1 MTSRLYYTDA
11 YATAFDGRITDVSA
25 DGQRVY
31 LDQTA
36 FYPTSG
42 GQPYDVG
49 SLGDSQVADVVDED
63 ERVAHVLTAPLSGHA
78 IGDTVRGTIDWAR
91 RFDHMQQHTGQ
102 HVLSAVFADL
112 FGYETVSVHFG
123 AERSSLDLD
132 VGAID
137 AAQLGDAERRANEI
151 VWQNRPVSVGFEDA
165 STAAGLRK
173 PPPRAGTLRIVTI
186 AELDRSACGGTHVR
200 ATGEIGAITLRG
212 MERIRKQT
220 RVEFL
225 CGVRVV
231 RQARADFEA
240 LSAIALSLKASLTEA
255 PALVAAQSAELRDTA
270 AARKRLEG
278 ELAVHQARALYEMTA
293 PTPDGVRVAV
303 LRRDGGSLEDV
314 RPVAQAFAALP
325 KTVFV
330 AAVLSPATVLV
341 AAADDAGVDAG
352 RLLKPALAAAAGRGG
367 GSPRLAQGTVP
378 NADAL
383 EGVVNAI
390 RDAIA

>member
-63 ERVAHVLTAPLSGHA
+63 ERVAHVLTAPLSGHG

-102 HVLSAVFADL
+102 HLLSAVFADL

-165 STAAGLRK
+165 STAAGLRLDDALVV
-173 PPPRAGTLRIVTI
+173 PAGALVRGYVRCRALLLVGDIVGNVHCTAGPVVI
-186 AELDRSACGGTHVR
+186 RS
-200 ATGEIGAITLRG
+200 GA
-212 MERIRKQT
+212 
-220 RVEFL
+220 
-225 CGVRVV
+225 
-231 RQARADFEA
+231 
-240 LSAIALSLKASLTEA
+240 SLKGR
-255 PALVAAQSAELRDTA
+255 LVASGDVYVCGTVGDTGGGA
-270 AARKRLEG
+270 VITTRGKLTLAPGAR
-278 ELAVHQARALYEMTA
+278 V
-293 PTPDGVRVAV
+293 DG
-303 LRRDGGSLEDV
+303 DV
-314 RPVAQAFAALP
+314 RSGWLDLYDGATLQGAA
-325 KTVFV
+325 KGCE
-330 AAVLSPATVLV
+330 
-341 AAADDAGVDAG
+341 D
-352 RLLKPALAAAAGRGG
+352 
-367 GSPRLAQGTVP
+367 
-378 NADAL
+378 
-383 EGVVNAI
+383 
-390 RDAIA
+390 